1 MILRKVLL
9 VGLVLGLSGCAAIE
23 YPLPT
28 CSGLA
33 RRPLNKSMWDWDKG
47 SLSLLDEVPG
57 SAGGAVLRVVAN
69 AFDITGSY
77 RSCNG

>member
-1 MILRKVLL
+1 
-9 VGLVLGLSGCAAIE
+9 
-23 YPLPT
+23 
-28 CSGLA
+28 
-33 RRPLNKSMWDWDKG
+33 MWDWDKG

-69 AFDITGSY
+69 AFDIAGSY